1 MKTLNRPMFRYGGP
15 IKEGVMHG
23 IREPRR
29 DGGSMTQR
37 VQPSNDGSRPGYAGP
52 ATPFIPLI
60 MGAARAGARYI
71 PRGINALKNL
81 ARTKTGTKSA
91 GTVRIPG
98 APGTPGRFTNQGS
111 TVVNK
116 AGPVQNIYEPN
127 FLGRDPTVKL
137 VGGIYRSV
145 TNPAVT
151 GKLAGAARFVVSPT
165 GALTGLY
172 FANGRFFNKDNKEVP
187 PPKGNIK
194 LGGKVGTSGAPGGGN
209 PDMTYTAPEK
219 ELTDAEREQIEADA
233 RMKKMDIY
241 KEIMDIK
248 GMNKDAAYKSLID
261 ASNIIREG
269 GNLKE
274 GIKDGSLISK
284 LTTAASKRFDKVGD
298 TEAALRSLIA
308 KGEITKEMNKEENA
322 LAKLLKQKQ
331 IEIAD
336 KSLAGK
342 SMAEIISTRME
353 KGDMFQGSELA
364 SLLRVKKGIDAKVL
378 PSGQMEQGQDP
389 LDYITS
395 VVATVNADETTP
407 DYPDGVYVIK
417 DRIIQV
423 MDGQVIPVSINQLT

>member
-1 MKTLNRPMFRYGGP
+1 MFRYGGP

-23 IREPRR
+23 IREPKRN
-29 DGGSMTQR
+29 GGSMTQR

-233 RMKKMDIY
+233 RMKKMDKY

-248 GMNKDAAYKSLID
+248 GMSKDAAYKSLID

-284 LTTAASKRFDKVGD
+284 LTTAASKRFDKVSD
-298 TEAALRSLIA
+298 TETALRSLVA
-308 KGEITKEMNKEENA
+308 KGEIDKEMNKEAKA
-322 LAKLLKQKQ
+322 LARRKDELAIKTYEKGLSGDSFDEAILKSITGTGGKMPTGNKLAGLLK
-331 IEIAD
+331 A
-336 KSLAGK
+336 
-342 SMAEIISTRME
+342 TR
-353 KGDMFQGSELA
+353 
-364 SLLRVKKGIDAKVL
+364 GIDAVVL
-378 PSGQMEQGQDP
+378 DGSQISKPGSEIAFIENQVVEGRKKGNPIPQGAYVINSTIVIIDEQGNVKK
-389 LDYITS
+389 Y
-395 VVATVNADETTP
+395 
-407 DYPDGVYVIK
+407 Y
-417 DRIIQV
+417 
-423 MDGQVIPVSINQLT
+423 